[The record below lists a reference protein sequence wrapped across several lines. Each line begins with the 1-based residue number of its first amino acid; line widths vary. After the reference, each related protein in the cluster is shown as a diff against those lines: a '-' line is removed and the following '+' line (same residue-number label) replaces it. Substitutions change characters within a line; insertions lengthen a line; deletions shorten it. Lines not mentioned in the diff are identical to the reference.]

1 MDDTLCVCDGLH
13 CLVGAL
19 KKKKREE
26 ERQEKKVQS
35 FVIVMLRD

>member
-26 ERQEKKVQS
+26 RQEKKVQS